1 MAKKELICGN
11 YIMKKRILSLA
22 LAFSALFQLRADEG
36 MWPLTLL
43 QKIQDPMQAR
53 GLKLSAEDIYSINQ
67 ASVKDAIVR
76 LMSKQGRMFCT
87 GEVIS
92 KQGLFLT
99 NHHCGYGAIQELST
113 NQDNILK
120 NGFWAANQQAER
132 PANFNIGLLRKIEDV
147 TSQVLAGIAINQDEA
162 TRAKAV
168 AAQIAKTKEAVIAA
182 LGEERNNFVVEIS
195 SFYNGNQYL
204 AMYYEVYRDIRLVG
218 TPPESVGKFGGETDN
233 WRWPRH
239 TCDFSMF
246 RIYANGNNKPADFNA
261 ANKPFAPAHHL
272 PINIGGMKD
281 GDYAMIMG
289 YPGRTTRYTYS
300 EGIKYLASKERP
312 MRVQL
317 RRDIMDVY
325 ETYMKQDESVRLMYS
340 DRLAS
345 IGNYWNKFN
354 GEANDLAKPNGLYD
368 TRKNAELAFER
379 WVRENKKTDVYGDVT
394 SLYDEAYRELYTYG
408 LYPVYFQDGISNS
421 QAMSFALSF
430 KGLADALKANA
441 KDTSSRAILRGLDE
455 MYKEFYPTIEKEVLA
470 VVLKHLYEDLDP
482 AQLPADFTALV
493 VKNKRNY
500 AAIAELLFAKS
511 IFTSKERLAKF
522 LAKPSASKL
531 EADLLYKI
539 TNGYV
544 NKLRVDMKPVFDG
557 INSKLDRANRLF
569 LSAQLEMSEGSITSK
584 DLGNNLV
591 EYNVVGKK
599 ILAPDANGTM
609 RLTYGTVKAYD
620 ARDAVSYA
628 YFTTAKG
635 ILEKYKAGDFEFDA
649 PQPLLALIRARDFG
663 QYADKD
669 GELHTCFLTDNDIT
683 GGNSGSP
690 VMNAKGE
697 LIGTAFDGNW
707 EAISSDFAFLPR
719 VQRTISLDV
728 RYTLFIVEKLGGA
741 KHLIDEMT
749 IVK

>member
-1 MAKKELICGN
+1 
-11 YIMKKRILSLA
+11 MKKRILSLA

-120 NGFWAANQQAER
+120 NGFWAANQQSER

-168 AAQIAKTKEAVIAA
+168 AAQIAKTKEAVVAA
-182 LGEERNNFVVEIS
+182 LGEERNNYVVEIS
-195 SFYNGNQYL
+195 SFYNGNQFL

-246 RIYANGNNKPADFNA
+246 RIYANGSNKPADFNP
-261 ANKPFAPAHHL
+261 ANKPFSPAHHL
-272 PINIGGMKD
+272 PINISGMKE

-325 ETYMKQDESVRLMYS
+325 ENYMKQDESVRLMYS
-340 DRLAS
+340 DRLAG

-354 GEANDLAKPNGLYD
+354 GEANDLSKPNGLYE

-408 LYPVYFQDGISNS
+408 LYPVYLQDGISNS
-421 QAMSFALSF
+421 QPMSFAMSF
-430 KGLADALKANA
+430 KGLADALKANP
-441 KDTSSRAILRGLDE
+441 KDTAMSRAMLRGIDE

-470 VVLKHLYEDLDP
+470 VVLKHIYEDLDP
-482 AQLPADFTALV
+482 SMLPADLNAMVLKYKKNYTAV
-493 VKNKRNY
+493 
-500 AAIAELLFAKS
+500 AEAIFAKS
-511 IFTSKERLAKF
+511 IFTNKERMAKF
-522 LAKPSASKL
+522 LGKPSASKL
-531 EADLLYKI
+531 EGDVLYKI
-539 TNGYV
+539 TQGYL
-544 NKLRVDMKPVFDG
+544 NKLRVDLKPVYDG
-557 INSKLDRANRLF
+557 ISSKLDRANRLF
-569 LSAQLEMSEGSITSK
+569 LSAQMEMLPSGQAM
-584 DLGNNLV
+584 
-591 EYNVVGKK
+591 
-599 ILAPDANGTM
+599 APDANGTM

-635 ILEKYKAGDFEFDA
+635 ILEKYKAADFEFDA
-649 PQPLLALIRARDFG
+649 PQPLLALIRAKDYG

-669 GELHTCFLTDNDIT
+669 GELHTCFLSDNDIT

-707 EAISSDFAFLPR
+707 EAISSDFAFLPK

>member
-1 MAKKELICGN
+1 
-11 YIMKKRILSLA
+11 
-22 LAFSALFQLRADEG
+22 
-36 MWPLTLL
+36 
-43 QKIQDPMQAR
+43 MQAR

-120 NGFWAANQQAER
+120 NGFWAANQQSER

-168 AAQIAKTKEAVIAA
+168 AAQIAKTKEAVVAA
-182 LGEERNNFVVEIS
+182 LGEERNNYVVEIS
-195 SFYNGNQYL
+195 SFYNGNQFL

-246 RIYANGNNKPADFNA
+246 RIYANGSNKPADFNP
-261 ANKPFAPAHHL
+261 ANKPFSPAHHL
-272 PINIGGMKD
+272 PINISGMKE

-325 ETYMKQDESVRLMYS
+325 ENYMKQDESVRLMYS
-340 DRLAS
+340 DRLAG

-354 GEANDLAKPNGLYD
+354 GEANDLSKPNGLYE

-408 LYPVYFQDGISNS
+408 LYPVYLQDGISNS
-421 QAMSFALSF
+421 QPMSFAMSF
-430 KGLADALKANA
+430 KGLADALKANP
-441 KDTSSRAILRGLDE
+441 KDTAMSRAMLRGIDE

-470 VVLKHLYEDLDP
+470 VVLKHIYEDLDP
-482 AQLPADFTALV
+482 SMLPADLNAMVLKYKKNYTAV
-493 VKNKRNY
+493 
-500 AAIAELLFAKS
+500 AEAIFAKS
-511 IFTSKERLAKF
+511 IFTNKERLAKF
-522 LAKPSASKL
+522 LGKPSASKL
-531 EADLLYKI
+531 EGDVLYKI
-539 TNGYV
+539 TQGYL
-544 NKLRVDMKPVFDG
+544 NKLRVDLKPVYDG

-569 LSAQLEMSEGSITSK
+569 LSAQLEMSEGSITSQ

-591 EYNVVGKK
+591 EYNVISKK
-599 ILAPDANGTM
+599 ILPPDANGTM

-635 ILEKYKAGDFEFDA
+635 ILEKYKAADFEFDA
-649 PQPLLALIRARDFG
+649 PQPLLALIRAKDYG

-669 GELHTCFLTDNDIT
+669 GELHTCFLSDNDIT

-697 LIGTAFDGNW
+697 
-707 EAISSDFAFLPR
+707 
-719 VQRTISLDV
+719 
-728 RYTLFIVEKLGGA
+728 
-741 KHLIDEMT
+741 
-749 IVK
+749 

>member
-1 MAKKELICGN
+1 MKE
-11 YIMKKRILSLA
+11 
-22 LAFSALFQLRADEG
+22 
-36 MWPLTLL
+36 
-43 QKIQDPMQAR
+43 
-53 GLKLSAEDIYSINQ
+53 
-67 ASVKDAIVR
+67 
-76 LMSKQGRMFCT
+76 
-87 GEVIS
+87 
-92 KQGLFLT
+92 
-99 NHHCGYGAIQELST
+99 
-113 NQDNILK
+113 
-120 NGFWAANQQAER
+120 
-132 PANFNIGLLRKIEDV
+132 
-147 TSQVLAGIAINQDEA
+147 
-162 TRAKAV
+162 
-168 AAQIAKTKEAVIAA
+168 
-182 LGEERNNFVVEIS
+182 
-195 SFYNGNQYL
+195 
-204 AMYYEVYRDIRLVG
+204 
-218 TPPESVGKFGGETDN
+218 
-233 WRWPRH
+233 
-239 TCDFSMF
+239 
-246 RIYANGNNKPADFNA
+246 
-261 ANKPFAPAHHL
+261 
-272 PINIGGMKD
+272 

-325 ETYMKQDESVRLMYS
+325 ENYMKQDESVRLMYA

-354 GEANDLAKPNGLYD
+354 GEAHDLAKPDGLYE

-408 LYPVYFQDGISNS
+408 LYPVYLQDGISNS
-421 QAMSFALSF
+421 QPMSFAMSF
-430 KGLADALKANA
+430 KGLADALKANP
-441 KDTSSRAILRGLDE
+441 KDTTRSRAMLRGIDE
-455 MYKEFYPTIEKEVLA
+455 MYKEFYPSIEKQVLA

-482 AQLPADFTALV
+482 AMLPADLTALV
-493 VKNKRNY
+493 TKYKRNY
-500 AAIAELLFAKS
+500 TALAEAIFAKS
-511 IFTSKERLAKF
+511 LFTDKARMAKF

-539 TNGYV
+539 TQGYIS
-544 NKLRVDMKPVFDG
+544 KLRVDLKPVYDG

-584 DLGNNLV
+584 DLGINIV
-591 EYNVVGKK
+591 EYNVISKK
-599 ILAPDANGTM
+599 VIAPDANGTM

-628 YFTTAKG
+628 YYTTAKG
-635 ILEKYKAGDFEFDA
+635 ILEKYKAADFEFDA
-649 PQPLLALIRARDFG
+649 PQPLLALIRAKDYG

-669 GELHTCFLTDNDIT
+669 GELHTCFLSDNDIT

-707 EAISSDFAFLPR
+707 EAISSDFAFLPK

>member
-1 MAKKELICGN
+1 
-11 YIMKKRILSLA
+11 MKQRILSLA
-22 LAFSALFQLRADEG
+22 LAFTAIFQLRADEG

-53 GLKLSAEDIYSINQ
+53 GLKLSADDIYAVNH

-92 KQGLFLT
+92 SQGLFLT

-113 NQDNILK
+113 NEDNILK

-132 PANFNIGLLRKIEDV
+132 KANFNIGLLRKIEDV
-147 TSQVLAGIAINQDEA
+147 TAIVLKDIAINQDEA

-168 AAQIAKTKEAVIAA
+168 MAQIAKAKEAAIAG
-182 LGEERNNFVVEIS
+182 LGEERNNYVVEIS

-246 RIYANGNNKPADFNA
+246 RIYANENNKPADFTP
-261 ANKPFAPAHHL
+261 ANRPFNPQYHL
-272 PINIGGMKD
+272 AINIGGMKT

-289 YPGRTTRYTYS
+289 YPGRTARYTYS
-300 EGIKYLASKERP
+300 EGIKYLGSKERP
-312 MRVQL
+312 MRVAL

-325 ETYMKQDESVRLMYS
+325 EKYMKQDESVRLMYS
-340 DRLAS
+340 DRLAG

-354 GEANDLAKPNGLYD
+354 GEAHDLSKPGGLYD
-368 TRKNAELAFER
+368 TRKAAELSFER
-379 WVRENKKTDVYGDVT
+379 WMRENKKTDVYGDVT

-421 QAMSFALSF
+421 QPMSFAMSI
-430 KGLADALKANA
+430 KAIADALSNGKP
-441 KDTSSRAILRGLDE
+441 DTAMSNGMLRNLDE

-470 VVLKHLYEDLDP
+470 AVLDHLYKDLDP
-482 AQLPADFTALV
+482 TLLPADLV
-493 VKNKRNY
+493 SLMKKYKDNASAV
-500 AAIAELLFAKS
+500 AEVLFAKS
-511 IFTSKERLAKF
+511 ILSDKGRMAKF
-522 LAKPSASKL
+522 LAKPSAKKL
-531 EADLLYKI
+531 ESDQLYKI
-539 TNGYV
+539 SIAYI
-544 NKLRVDMKPVFDG
+544 NKLRVDLKPVYDG

-569 LSAQLEMSEGSITSK
+569 LSAQLEMSSANQGATIT
-584 DLGNNLV
+584 DLVNSTTEFQPPLPM
-591 EYNVVGKK
+591 
-599 ILAPDANGTM
+599 APDANGTM
-609 RLTYGTVKAYD
+609 RLTYGTIMPYD
-620 ARDAVSYA
+620 ARDAVSYSH
-628 YFTTAKG
+628 FTTSKG
-635 ILEKYKAGDFEFDA
+635 ILEKYKLADFEFDA
-649 PQPLLALIRARDFG
+649 PQKLLALIRAKDFG

-669 GELHTCFLTDNDIT
+669 GELHTCFLSNNDIT

-690 VMNAKGE
+690 VMNAKGQ

-707 EAISSDFAFLPR
+707 EAISSDFAFLPN

-749 IVK
+749 IVRD

>member
-1 MAKKELICGN
+1 
-11 YIMKKRILSLA
+11 MKKRILSLA

-92 KQGLFLT
+92 TQGLFLT

-120 NGFWAANQQAER
+120 NGFWAANQQSER

-168 AAQIAKTKEAVIAA
+168 AAQIAKTKEAVVAA
-182 LGEERNNFVVEIS
+182 LGEERNNYVVEIS
-195 SFYNGNQYL
+195 SFYNGNQFL

-246 RIYANGNNKPADFNA
+246 RIYANGSNKPADFNP
-261 ANKPFAPAHHL
+261 ANKPFSPAHHL
-272 PINIGGMKD
+272 PINIGGMQE

-325 ETYMKQDESVRLMYS
+325 ENYMKQDESVRLMYS
-340 DRLAS
+340 DRLAG

-354 GEANDLAKPNGLYD
+354 GEANDLSKPNGLYE

-408 LYPVYFQDGISNS
+408 LYPVYLQDGISNS
-421 QAMSFALSF
+421 QPMSFAMSF
-430 KGLADALKANA
+430 KGLADALKANP
-441 KDTSSRAILRGLDE
+441 KDTAMSRAMLRGIDE

-470 VVLKHLYEDLDP
+470 VVLKHIYEDLDP
-482 AQLPADFTALV
+482 SMLPADLNAMVLKYKKNYTAV
-493 VKNKRNY
+493 
-500 AAIAELLFAKS
+500 AEAIFAKS
-511 IFTSKERLAKF
+511 IFTNKERMAKF
-522 LAKPSASKL
+522 LGKPSASKL
-531 EADLLYKI
+531 EGDVLYKI
-539 TNGYV
+539 TQGYL
-544 NKLRVDMKPVFDG
+544 NKLRVDLKPVYDG

-569 LSAQLEMSEGSITSK
+569 LSAQMEMLPSGQTM
-584 DLGNNLV
+584 
-591 EYNVVGKK
+591 
-599 ILAPDANGTM
+599 APDANGTM

-635 ILEKYKAGDFEFDA
+635 ILEKYKAADFEFDA
-649 PQPLLALIRARDFG
+649 PQPLLALIRAKDYG

-669 GELHTCFLTDNDIT
+669 GELHTCFLSDNDIT

-707 EAISSDFAFLPR
+707 EAISSDFAFLPK

-741 KHLIDEMT
+741 KHLINEMT

>member
-1 MAKKELICGN
+1 M
-11 YIMKKRILSLA
+11 
-22 LAFSALFQLRADEG
+22 
-36 MWPLTLL
+36 T
-43 QKIQDPMQAR
+43 
-53 GLKLSAEDIYSINQ
+53 
-67 ASVKDAIVR
+67 
-76 LMSKQGRMFCT
+76 KQGRMFCT

-162 TRAKAV
+162 ARAKAV
-168 AAQIAKTKEAVIAA
+168 AAQIAKTKEAVVAD
-182 LGEERNNFVVEIS
+182 LGEERNNYVVEIS
-195 SFYNGNQYL
+195 SFYNGNQFL
-204 AMYYEVYRDIRLVG
+204 AMFYEVYRDIRLVG

-246 RIYANGNNKPADFNA
+246 RIYANANNKPADFTP
-261 ANKPFAPAHHL
+261 ANKPFSPQHHL
-272 PINIGGMKD
+272 AINIGGMKT

-300 EGIKYLASKERP
+300 EGIKYLGSKERP
-312 MRVQL
+312 MRVAL

-325 ETYMKQDESVRLMYS
+325 EKYMKQDESVRLMYS
-340 DRLAS
+340 DRLAG

-354 GEANDLAKPNGLYD
+354 GEANDLSKPGGLYD
-368 TRKNAELAFER
+368 TRKAAELSFER
-379 WVRENKKTDVYGDVT
+379 WMRENKKTDVYGDVT

-421 QAMSFALSF
+421 QPMSFAMSI
-430 KGLADALKANA
+430 KAIADAVASGKP
-441 KDTSSRAILRGLDE
+441 DTAMSNGMLRNLDE
-455 MYKEFYPTIEKEVLA
+455 IYKEFYPAIEKEVLA
-470 VVLKHLYEDLDP
+470 AVLDHLYKDLDP
-482 AQLPADFTALV
+482 TLLPADLVALMKKYKDNASAV
-493 VKNKRNY
+493 
-500 AAIAELLFAKS
+500 AEVLFAKS
-511 IFTSKERLAKF
+511 ILSDKGRMAKF
-522 LAKPSASKL
+522 LAKPSAKKL
-531 EADLLYKI
+531 ESDLLYKI
-539 TNGYV
+539 TIAYI
-544 NKLRVDMKPVFDG
+544 NKLRVDLKPVYDG
-557 INSKLDRANRLF
+557 INSKMDRANRLF
-569 LSAQLEMSEGSITSK
+569 LSAQLEMLPSGQAM
-584 DLGNNLV
+584 
-591 EYNVVGKK
+591 
-599 ILAPDANGTM
+599 APDANGSM
-609 RLTYGTVKAYD
+609 RLTYGTVQAYD
-620 ARDAVSYA
+620 ARDAVSYSH
-628 YFTTAKG
+628 FTTSKG
-635 ILEKYKAGDFEFDA
+635 ILEKYKLADFEFDA
-649 PQPLLALIRARDFG
+649 PQKLLALIRAKDFG

-669 GELHTCFLTDNDIT
+669 GELHTCFLSDNDIT

-690 VMNAKGE
+690 VMNAKGQ

-707 EAISSDFAFLPR
+707 EAISSDFAFLPT

-749 IVK
+749 IVRD

>member
-1 MAKKELICGN
+1 MAKKELICDN
-11 YIMKKRILSLA
+11 NLMKKRILSLA

-76 LMSKQGRMFCT
+76 LMTKEGRMFCT

-120 NGFWAANQQAER
+120 NGFWAANQAAER
-132 PANFNIGLLRKIEDV
+132 PASFNIGLLRKIEDV

-182 LGEERNNFVVEIS
+182 LGEERNNYVVEIS
-195 SFYNGNQYL
+195 SFYNGNQFL
-204 AMYYEVYRDIRLVG
+204 AMFYEVYRDIRLVG

-246 RIYANGNNKPADFNA
+246 RIYANGSNKPADFNP
-261 ANKPFAPAHHL
+261 ANKPFNPAHHL
-272 PINIGGMKD
+272 PINIGGMKE

-325 ETYMKQDESVRLMYS
+325 ENYMKQDESVRLMYA

-354 GEANDLAKPNGLYD
+354 GEAHDLAKPDGLYE

-408 LYPVYFQDGISNS
+408 LYPVYLQDGISNS
-421 QAMSFALSF
+421 QPMSFAMSF
-430 KGLADALKANA
+430 KGLADALKANP
-441 KDTSSRAILRGLDE
+441 KDTTRSRAMLRGIDE
-455 MYKEFYPTIEKEVLA
+455 MYKEFYPSIEKQVLA

-482 AQLPADFTALV
+482 AMLPADLTALV
-493 VKNKRNY
+493 TKYKRNY
-500 AAIAELLFAKS
+500 TALAEAIFAKS
-511 IFTSKERLAKF
+511 LFTDKVS
-522 LAKPSASKL
+522 
-531 EADLLYKI
+531 
-539 TNGYV
+539 
-544 NKLRVDMKPVFDG
+544 KLRVDLKPVYDG

-569 LSAQLEMSEGSITSK
+569 LSAQLEMLPSGQAM
-584 DLGNNLV
+584 
-591 EYNVVGKK
+591 
-599 ILAPDANGTM
+599 APDANGTM

-628 YFTTAKG
+628 YYTTAKG
-635 ILEKYKAGDFEFDA
+635 ILEKYKAADFEFDA
-649 PQPLLALIRARDFG
+649 PQPLLALIRAKDYG

-669 GELHTCFLTDNDIT
+669 GELHTCFLSDNDIT

-697 LIGTAFDGNW
+697 LIGTAF
-707 EAISSDFAFLPR
+707 
-719 VQRTISLDV
+719 
-728 RYTLFIVEKLGGA
+728 
-741 KHLIDEMT
+741 
-749 IVK
+749 

>member
-1 MAKKELICGN
+1 
-11 YIMKKRILSLA
+11 MKQRILSLA
-22 LAFSALFQLRADEG
+22 LAFTAIFQLRADEG

-53 GLKLSAEDIYSINQ
+53 GLKLSADDIYAVNH

-92 KQGLFLT
+92 SQGLFLT

-113 NQDNILK
+113 NEDNILK

-132 PANFNIGLLRKIEDV
+132 KANFNIGLLRKIEDV
-147 TSQVLAGIAINQDEA
+147 TAFVLKDIAINQDEA

-168 AAQIAKTKEAVIAA
+168 MAQIAKAKEAAIAG
-182 LGEERNNFVVEIS
+182 LGEERNNYVVEIS

-246 RIYANGNNKPADFNA
+246 RIYANENNKPADFTP
-261 ANKPFAPAHHL
+261 ANRPFNPQHHL
-272 PINIGGMKD
+272 AINIGGMKT

-289 YPGRTTRYTYS
+289 YPGRTARYTYS
-300 EGIKYLASKERP
+300 EGIKYLGSKERP
-312 MRVQL
+312 MRVAL

-325 ETYMKQDESVRLMYS
+325 EKYMKQDESVRLMYS
-340 DRLAS
+340 DRLAG

-354 GEANDLAKPNGLYD
+354 GEAHDLSKPGGLYD
-368 TRKNAELAFER
+368 TRKAAELSFER
-379 WVRENKKTDVYGDVT
+379 WMRENKKTDVYGDVT

-421 QAMSFALSF
+421 QPMSFAMSI
-430 KGLADALKANA
+430 KAIADALSNGKP
-441 KDTSSRAILRGLDE
+441 DTATSNGMLRNLDE
-455 MYKEFYPTIEKEVLA
+455 MYKEFYPAIEKEVLA
-470 VVLKHLYEDLDP
+470 AVLDHLDKDLDP
-482 AQLPADFTALV
+482 TLLPADLV
-493 VKNKRNY
+493 SLMKKYKDNASAV
-500 AAIAELLFAKS
+500 AEVLFAKS
-511 IFTSKERLAKF
+511 ILSDKGRMAKF
-522 LAKPSASKL
+522 LAKPSAKKL
-531 EADLLYKI
+531 ESDLLYKI
-539 TNGYV
+539 TIAYI
-544 NKLRVDMKPVFDG
+544 NKLRVDLKPTYDG

-569 LSAQLEMSEGSITSK
+569 LSAQLEMSSANQGATIT
-584 DLGNNLV
+584 DLGNSTTEFQPPLPM
-591 EYNVVGKK
+591 
-599 ILAPDANGTM
+599 APDANGTM
-609 RLTYGTVKAYD
+609 RLTYGTIMPYD
-620 ARDAVSYA
+620 ARDAVSYSF
-628 YFTTAKG
+628 FTTSKG
-635 ILEKYKAGDFEFDA
+635 ILEKYKAADFEFDA
-649 PQPLLALIRARDFG
+649 PQRLLALIRAKDFG

-669 GELHTCFLTDNDIT
+669 GELHTCFLSDNDIT

-690 VMNAKGE
+690 VMNAKGQ
-697 LIGTAFDGNW
+697 LMGTAFDGNW
-707 EAISSDFAFLPR
+707 EAISSDFAFLPK

-749 IVK
+749 IVKD

>member
-1 MAKKELICGN
+1 
-11 YIMKKRILSLA
+11 MKKRILSLA

-92 KQGLFLT
+92 TQGLFLT

-120 NGFWAANQQAER
+120 NGFWAANQQSER

-182 LGEERNNFVVEIS
+182 LGEERNNYVVEIS
-195 SFYNGNQYL
+195 SFYNGNQFL
-204 AMYYEVYRDIRLVG
+204 AMFYEVYRDIRLVG

-246 RIYANGNNKPADFNA
+246 RIYANGSNKPADFNP
-261 ANKPFAPAHHL
+261 ANKPFSPAHHL
-272 PINIGGMKD
+272 PINISGMKE

-325 ETYMKQDESVRLMYS
+325 ENYMKQDESVRLMYS
-340 DRLAS
+340 DRLAG

-354 GEANDLAKPNGLYD
+354 GEANDLSKPNGLYE

-408 LYPVYFQDGISNS
+408 LYPVYLQDGISNS
-421 QAMSFALSF
+421 QPMSFAMSF
-430 KGLADALKANA
+430 KGLADALKANP
-441 KDTSSRAILRGLDE
+441 KDTAMSRAMLRGIDE

-470 VVLKHLYEDLDP
+470 VVLKHIYEDLDP
-482 AQLPADFTALV
+482 SMLPADLNAMVLKYKKNYTAV
-493 VKNKRNY
+493 
-500 AAIAELLFAKS
+500 AEAIFAKS
-511 IFTSKERLAKF
+511 IFTNKERMAKF
-522 LAKPSASKL
+522 LGKPSASKL
-531 EADLLYKI
+531 EGDVLYKI
-539 TNGYV
+539 TQGYL
-544 NKLRVDMKPVFDG
+544 NKLRVDLKPVYDG

-569 LSAQLEMSEGSITSK
+569 LSAQMEMLPSGQAM
-584 DLGNNLV
+584 
-591 EYNVVGKK
+591 
-599 ILAPDANGTM
+599 APDANGTM

-635 ILEKYKAGDFEFDA
+635 ILEKYKAADFEFDA
-649 PQPLLALIRARDFG
+649 PQPLLALIRAKDYG

-669 GELHTCFLTDNDIT
+669 GELHTCFLSDNDIT

-707 EAISSDFAFLPR
+707 EAISSDFAFLPK

>member
-1 MAKKELICGN
+1 
-11 YIMKKRILSLA
+11 
-22 LAFSALFQLRADEG
+22 
-36 MWPLTLL
+36 
-43 QKIQDPMQAR
+43 MQAR
-53 GLKLSAEDIYSINQ
+53 GLKLSADDIYAVNH

-92 KQGLFLT
+92 SQGLFLT

-113 NQDNILK
+113 NEDNILK
-120 NGFWAANQQAER
+120 NGFWAANQKAER
-132 PANFNIGLLRKIEDV
+132 KANFNIGLLRKIEDV
-147 TSQVLAGIAINQDEA
+147 TAFVLKDIAINQDEA

-168 AAQIAKTKEAVIAA
+168 MAQIAKAKEAAIAG
-182 LGEERNNFVVEIS
+182 LGEERNNYVVEIS

-246 RIYANGNNKPADFNA
+246 RIYANENNKPADFTP
-261 ANKPFAPAHHL
+261 ANRPFNPQYHL
-272 PINIGGMKD
+272 AINIGGMKT

-289 YPGRTTRYTYS
+289 YPGRTARYTYS
-300 EGIKYLASKERP
+300 EGIKYLGSKERP
-312 MRVQL
+312 MRVAL

-325 ETYMKQDESVRLMYS
+325 EKYMKQDESVRLMYS
-340 DRLAS
+340 DRLAG

-354 GEANDLAKPNGLYD
+354 GEAHDLSKPGGLYD
-368 TRKNAELAFER
+368 TRKAAELSFER
-379 WVRENKKTDVYGDVT
+379 WMRENKKTDVYGDVT

-421 QAMSFALSF
+421 QPMSFAMSI
-430 KGLADALKANA
+430 KAIADALSNGKP
-441 KDTSSRAILRGLDE
+441 DTAMSNGMLRNLDE

-470 VVLKHLYEDLDP
+470 AVLDHLYKDLDP
-482 AQLPADFTALV
+482 TLLPADLV
-493 VKNKRNY
+493 SLMKKYKDNASAV
-500 AAIAELLFAKS
+500 AEVLFAKS
-511 IFTSKERLAKF
+511 ILSDKGRMAKF
-522 LAKPSASKL
+522 LAKPSAKKL
-531 EADLLYKI
+531 ESDQLYKI
-539 TNGYV
+539 SIAYI
-544 NKLRVDMKPVFDG
+544 NKLRVDLKPVYDG

-569 LSAQLEMSEGSITSK
+569 LSAQLEMSSANQGATIT
-584 DLGNNLV
+584 DLGNSTTEFQPPLPM
-591 EYNVVGKK
+591 
-599 ILAPDANGTM
+599 APDANGTM
-609 RLTYGTVKAYD
+609 RLTYGTIMPYD
-620 ARDAVSYA
+620 ARDAVSYSH
-628 YFTTAKG
+628 FTTSKG
-635 ILEKYKAGDFEFDA
+635 ILEKYKLADFEFDA
-649 PQPLLALIRARDFG
+649 PQKLLALIRAKDFG

-669 GELHTCFLTDNDIT
+669 GELHTCFLSNNDIT

-690 VMNAKGE
+690 VMNAKGQ

-707 EAISSDFAFLPR
+707 EAISSDFAFLPN

-749 IVK
+749 IVRD

>member
-1 MAKKELICGN
+1 
-11 YIMKKRILSLA
+11 MKQRILSLA
-22 LAFSALFQLRADEG
+22 LAFTAIFQLRADEG

-53 GLKLSAEDIYSINQ
+53 GLKLSADDIYAVNH

-92 KQGLFLT
+92 SQGLFLT

-113 NQDNILK
+113 NEDNILK

-132 PANFNIGLLRKIEDV
+132 KANFNIGLLRKIEDV
-147 TSQVLAGIAINQDEA
+147 TAIVLKDIAINQDEA

-168 AAQIAKTKEAVIAA
+168 MAQIAKAKEAAIAG
-182 LGEERNNFVVEIS
+182 LGEERNNYVVEIS

-246 RIYANGNNKPADFNA
+246 RIYANENNKPADFTP
-261 ANKPFAPAHHL
+261 ANRPFNPQYHL
-272 PINIGGMKD
+272 AINIGGMKT

-289 YPGRTTRYTYS
+289 YPGRTARYTYS
-300 EGIKYLASKERP
+300 EGIKYLGSKERP
-312 MRVQL
+312 MRVAL

-325 ETYMKQDESVRLMYS
+325 EKYMKQDESVRLMYS
-340 DRLAS
+340 DRLAG

-354 GEANDLAKPNGLYD
+354 GEAHDLSKPGGLYD
-368 TRKNAELAFER
+368 TRKAAELSFER
-379 WVRENKKTDVYGDVT
+379 WMRENKKTDVYGDVT

-421 QAMSFALSF
+421 QPMSFAMSI
-430 KGLADALKANA
+430 KAIADALSNGKP
-441 KDTSSRAILRGLDE
+441 DTAMSNGMLRNLDE

-470 VVLKHLYEDLDP
+470 AVLDHLYKDLDP
-482 AQLPADFTALV
+482 TLLPADLV
-493 VKNKRNY
+493 SLMKKYKDNASAV
-500 AAIAELLFAKS
+500 AEVLFAKS
-511 IFTSKERLAKF
+511 ILSDKGRMAKF
-522 LAKPSASKL
+522 LAKPSAKKL
-531 EADLLYKI
+531 ESDQLYKI
-539 TNGYV
+539 SIAYI
-544 NKLRVDMKPVFDG
+544 NKLRVDLKPVYDG

-569 LSAQLEMSEGSITSK
+569 LSAQLEMSSANQGATIT
-584 DLGNNLV
+584 DLGNSTTEFQPPLPM
-591 EYNVVGKK
+591 
-599 ILAPDANGTM
+599 APDANGTM
-609 RLTYGTVKAYD
+609 RLTYGTIMPYD
-620 ARDAVSYA
+620 ARDAVSYSH
-628 YFTTAKG
+628 FTTSKG
-635 ILEKYKAGDFEFDA
+635 ILEKYKLADFEFDA
-649 PQPLLALIRARDFG
+649 PQKLLALIRAKDFG

-669 GELHTCFLTDNDIT
+669 GELHTCFLSNNDIT

-690 VMNAKGE
+690 VMNAKGQ

-707 EAISSDFAFLPR
+707 EAISSDFAFLPN

-749 IVK
+749 IVRD

>member
-1 MAKKELICGN
+1 
-11 YIMKKRILSLA
+11 MKQRILSLA
-22 LAFSALFQLRADEG
+22 LAFTAIFQLRADEG

-53 GLKLSAEDIYSINQ
+53 GLKLSADDIYAVNH

-92 KQGLFLT
+92 SQGLFLT

-113 NQDNILK
+113 NEDNILK

-132 PANFNIGLLRKIEDV
+132 KANFNIGLLRKIEDV
-147 TSQVLAGIAINQDEA
+147 TAFVLKDIAINQDEA

-168 AAQIAKTKEAVIAA
+168 IAQIAKAKEAAIAG
-182 LGEERNNFVVEIS
+182 LGEERNNYVVEIS

-246 RIYANGNNKPADFNA
+246 RIYANENNKPADFTP
-261 ANKPFAPAHHL
+261 ANKPFNPQHHL
-272 PINIGGMKD
+272 AINIGGMKT

-289 YPGRTTRYTYS
+289 YPGRTARYTYS
-300 EGIKYLASKERP
+300 EGIKYLGSKERP
-312 MRVQL
+312 MRVAL

-325 ETYMKQDESVRLMYS
+325 EKYMKQDESVRLMYS
-340 DRLAS
+340 DRLAG

-354 GEANDLAKPNGLYD
+354 GEAHDLSKPGGLYD
-368 TRKNAELAFER
+368 TRKAAELSFER
-379 WVRENKKTDVYGDVT
+379 WMRENKKTDVYGDVT

-421 QAMSFALSF
+421 QPMSFAMSI
-430 KGLADALKANA
+430 KAIADALSNGKP
-441 KDTSSRAILRGLDE
+441 DTAMSNGMLRNLDE
-455 MYKEFYPTIEKEVLA
+455 MYKEFYPAIEKEVLA
-470 VVLKHLYEDLDP
+470 AVLDHLYKDLDP
-482 AQLPADFTALV
+482 TLLPTDLV
-493 VKNKRNY
+493 SLMKKYKDNASAV
-500 AAIAELLFAKS
+500 AEVLFAKS
-511 IFTSKERLAKF
+511 ILSDKGRMAKF
-522 LAKPSASKL
+522 LAKPTAKKL
-531 EADLLYKI
+531 ESDLLYKI
-539 TNGYV
+539 TIAYI
-544 NKLRVDMKPVFDG
+544 NKLRVDLKPIYDG

-569 LSAQLEMSEGSITSK
+569 LSAQLEMSSANQGATIT
-584 DLGNNLV
+584 DLGNSTTEFQPPLPM
-591 EYNVVGKK
+591 
-599 ILAPDANGTM
+599 APDANGTM
-609 RLTYGTVKAYD
+609 RLTYGTIMPYD
-620 ARDAVSYA
+620 ARDAVSYSF
-628 YFTTAKG
+628 FTTSKG
-635 ILEKYKAGDFEFDA
+635 ILEKYKAADFEFDA
-649 PQPLLALIRARDFG
+649 PQRLLALIRAKDFG

-669 GELHTCFLTDNDIT
+669 GELHTCFLSDNDIT

-690 VMNAKGE
+690 VMNAKGQ

-707 EAISSDFAFLPR
+707 EAISSDFAFLPK

-749 IVK
+749 IVKD

>member
-1 MAKKELICGN
+1 
-11 YIMKKRILSLA
+11 MKQRILSLA
-22 LAFSALFQLRADEG
+22 LAFTAIFQLRADEG

-53 GLKLSAEDIYSINQ
+53 GLKLSADDIYAVNH

-92 KQGLFLT
+92 SQGLFLT
-99 NHHCGYGAIQELST
+99 NHHCGYSAIQELST
-113 NQDNILK
+113 NEDNILK

-132 PANFNIGLLRKIEDV
+132 KANFNIGLLKKIEDV
-147 TSQVLAGIAINQDEA
+147 TAIVLNNIAINQDEA
-162 TRAKAV
+162 SRAKAV
-168 AAQIAKTKEAVIAA
+168 MAQIAKAKEAAIAG
-182 LGEERNNFVVEIS
+182 LGEERNNYVVEIS

-246 RIYANGNNKPADFNA
+246 RIYANENNKPADFTP
-261 ANKPFAPAHHL
+261 ANKPFSPQHHL
-272 PINIGGMKD
+272 AINIGGMKT

-289 YPGRTTRYTYS
+289 YPGRTARYTYS
-300 EGIKYLASKERP
+300 EGIKYLGSKERP
-312 MRVQL
+312 MRVAL

-325 ETYMKQDESVRLMYS
+325 EKYMKQDESVRLMYS
-340 DRLAS
+340 DRLAG

-354 GEANDLAKPNGLYD
+354 GEAHDLSKPGGLYD
-368 TRKNAELAFER
+368 TRKAAELSFER
-379 WVRENKKTDVYGDVT
+379 WMRENKKTDVYGDVT

-421 QAMSFALSF
+421 QPMSFAMSI
-430 KGLADALKANA
+430 KAIADALSNGKP
-441 KDTSSRAILRGLDE
+441 DTAMSNGMLRNLDE
-455 MYKEFYPTIEKEVLA
+455 MYKEFYPAIEKEVLA
-470 VVLKHLYEDLDP
+470 AVLDHLYKDLDP
-482 AQLPADFTALV
+482 TLLPADLV
-493 VKNKRNY
+493 SLMKKYKDNASAV
-500 AAIAELLFAKS
+500 AEVLFAKS
-511 IFTSKERLAKF
+511 ILSDKGRMAKF
-522 LAKPSASKL
+522 LAKPSTKKL
-531 EADLLYKI
+531 ESDLLYKI
-539 TNGYV
+539 AIAYI
-544 NKLRVDMKPVFDG
+544 NKLRVDLKPVYDG

-569 LSAQLEMSEGSITSK
+569 LSAQLEMSSTNQGIPA
-584 DLGNNLV
+584 DDIQAPLPM
-591 EYNVVGKK
+591 
-599 ILAPDANGTM
+599 APDANGTM
-609 RLTYGTVKAYD
+609 RLTYGTVQAYD
-620 ARDAVSYA
+620 ARDAVSYSF
-628 YFTTAKG
+628 FTTSKG
-635 ILEKYKAGDFEFDA
+635 ILEKYKAADFEFDA
-649 PQPLLALIRARDFG
+649 PQKLLALIRAKDFG

-669 GELHTCFLTDNDIT
+669 GELHTCFLSDNDIT

-690 VMNAKGE
+690 VMNAKGQ

-707 EAISSDFAFLPR
+707 EAISSDFAFLPT

-749 IVK
+749 IVKD

>member
-1 MAKKELICGN
+1 
-11 YIMKKRILSLA
+11 MKKRILSLA

-92 KQGLFLT
+92 TQGLFLT

-120 NGFWAANQQAER
+120 NGFWAANQQSER

-168 AAQIAKTKEAVIAA
+168 AAQIAKTKEAVVAA
-182 LGEERNNFVVEIS
+182 LGEERNNYVVEIS
-195 SFYNGNQYL
+195 SFYNGNQFL

-246 RIYANGNNKPADFNA
+246 RIYANGSNKPADFNP
-261 ANKPFAPAHHL
+261 ANKPFSPAHHL
-272 PINIGGMKD
+272 PINISGMKE

-325 ETYMKQDESVRLMYS
+325 ENYMKQDESVRLMYS
-340 DRLAS
+340 DRLAG

-354 GEANDLAKPNGLYD
+354 GEANDLSKPNGLYE

-379 WVRENKKTDVYGDVT
+379 WVRENKKTDVYGYVT

-408 LYPVYFQDGISNS
+408 LYPVYLQDGISNS
-421 QAMSFALSF
+421 QPMSFAMSF
-430 KGLADALKANA
+430 KGLADALKANP
-441 KDTSSRAILRGLDE
+441 KDTAMSRAMLRGIDE

-470 VVLKHLYEDLDP
+470 VVLKHIYEDLDP
-482 AQLPADFTALV
+482 SMLPADLNAMVLKYKKNYTAV
-493 VKNKRNY
+493 
-500 AAIAELLFAKS
+500 AEAIFAKS
-511 IFTSKERLAKF
+511 IFTNKERMAKF
-522 LAKPSASKL
+522 LGKPSASKL
-531 EADLLYKI
+531 EGDVLYKI
-539 TNGYV
+539 TQGYL
-544 NKLRVDMKPVFDG
+544 NKLRVDLKPVYDG

-569 LSAQLEMSEGSITSK
+569 LSAQMEMLPSGQAM
-584 DLGNNLV
+584 
-591 EYNVVGKK
+591 
-599 ILAPDANGTM
+599 APDANGTM

-635 ILEKYKAGDFEFDA
+635 ILEKYKAADFEFDA
-649 PQPLLALIRARDFG
+649 PQPLLALIRAKDYG

-669 GELHTCFLTDNDIT
+669 GELHTCFLSDNDIT

-707 EAISSDFAFLPR
+707 EAISSDFAFLPK

>member
-1 MAKKELICGN
+1 
-11 YIMKKRILSLA
+11 MKQRILSLA
-22 LAFSALFQLRADEG
+22 LAFTAIFQLRADEG

-53 GLKLSAEDIYSINQ
+53 GLKLSADDIYAVNH

-92 KQGLFLT
+92 SQGLFLT

-113 NQDNILK
+113 NEDNILK

-132 PANFNIGLLRKIEDV
+132 KANFNIGLLKKIEDV
-147 TSQVLAGIAINQDEA
+147 TAIVLNNIAINQDEA
-162 TRAKAV
+162 TRANAV
-168 AAQIAKTKEAVIAA
+168 AAQIAKAKEAAIAG
-182 LGEERNNFVVEIS
+182 LGEERNNYVVEIS

-246 RIYANGNNKPADFNA
+246 RIYANANNKPADFTP
-261 ANKPFAPAHHL
+261 ANKPFSPQHHL
-272 PINIGGMKD
+272 AINIGGMKT

-300 EGIKYLASKERP
+300 EGIKYLGSKERP
-312 MRVQL
+312 MRVAL

-325 ETYMKQDESVRLMYS
+325 EKYMKQDESVRLMYS
-340 DRLAS
+340 DRLAG

-354 GEANDLAKPNGLYD
+354 GEANDLSKPGGLYD
-368 TRKNAELAFER
+368 TRKAAELSFER
-379 WVRENKKTDVYGDVT
+379 WMRENKKTDVYGDVT

-421 QAMSFALSF
+421 QPMSFAMSI
-430 KGLADALKANA
+430 KSIADAVASGKP
-441 KDTSSRAILRGLDE
+441 DTAMSNGMLRNLDE
-455 MYKEFYPTIEKEVLA
+455 MYKEFYPAIEKEVLA
-470 VVLKHLYEDLDP
+470 AVLDHLYKDLDP
-482 AQLPADFTALV
+482 TLLPADLVALMKKYKDNASAV
-493 VKNKRNY
+493 
-500 AAIAELLFAKS
+500 AEVLFAKS
-511 IFTSKERLAKF
+511 ILSDKGRMAKF
-522 LAKPSASKL
+522 LAKPSAKKL
-531 EADLLYKI
+531 ESDLLYKI
-539 TNGYV
+539 TIAYI
-544 NKLRVDMKPVFDG
+544 NKLRVDLKPTYDG

-569 LSAQLEMSEGSITSK
+569 LSAQLEMLPSGQAM
-584 DLGNNLV
+584 
-591 EYNVVGKK
+591 
-599 ILAPDANGTM
+599 APDANGTM
-609 RLTYGTVKAYD
+609 RLTYGTVQAYD
-620 ARDAVSYA
+620 ARDAVSYSH
-628 YFTTAKG
+628 FTTSKG
-635 ILEKYKAGDFEFDA
+635 ILEKYKLADFEFDA
-649 PQPLLALIRARDFG
+649 PQRLLALIRAKDFG

-669 GELHTCFLTDNDIT
+669 GELHTCFLSDNDIT

-690 VMNAKGE
+690 VMNAKGQ

-707 EAISSDFAFLPR
+707 EAISSDFAFLPT

-749 IVK
+749 IVRD

>member
-1 MAKKELICGN
+1 
-11 YIMKKRILSLA
+11 MKQRILSLA
-22 LAFSALFQLRADEG
+22 LAFTAIFQLRADEG

-53 GLKLSAEDIYSINQ
+53 GLKLSADDIYAVNH

-92 KQGLFLT
+92 SQGLFLT

-113 NQDNILK
+113 NEDNILK

-132 PANFNIGLLRKIEDV
+132 KANFNIGLLRKIEDV
-147 TSQVLAGIAINQDEA
+147 TAIVLKDIAINQDEA

-168 AAQIAKTKEAVIAA
+168 MAQIAKAKEAAIAG
-182 LGEERNNFVVEIS
+182 LGEERNNYVVEIS

-246 RIYANGNNKPADFNA
+246 RIYANENNKPADFTP
-261 ANKPFAPAHHL
+261 ANKPFSPQHHL
-272 PINIGGMKD
+272 AINIGGMKT

-289 YPGRTTRYTYS
+289 YPGRTARYTYS
-300 EGIKYLASKERP
+300 EGIKYLGSKERP
-312 MRVQL
+312 MRVAL

-325 ETYMKQDESVRLMYS
+325 EKYMKQDESVRLMYS
-340 DRLAS
+340 DRLAG

-354 GEANDLAKPNGLYD
+354 GEAHDLSKPGGLYD
-368 TRKNAELAFER
+368 TRKAAELSFER
-379 WVRENKKTDVYGDVT
+379 WMRENKKTDVYGDVT

-421 QAMSFALSF
+421 QPMSFAMSI
-430 KGLADALKANA
+430 KAIADALSNGKP
-441 KDTSSRAILRGLDE
+441 DTAMSNGMLRNLDE

-470 VVLKHLYEDLDP
+470 AVLDHLYKDLDP
-482 AQLPADFTALV
+482 NLLPADLV
-493 VKNKRNY
+493 SLMKKYKDNASAV
-500 AAIAELLFAKS
+500 AEVLFAKS
-511 IFTSKERLAKF
+511 ILSDKGRMAKF
-522 LAKPSASKL
+522 LAKPSAKKL
-531 EADLLYKI
+531 ESDQLYKI
-539 TNGYV
+539 SIAYI
-544 NKLRVDMKPVFDG
+544 NKLRVDLKPVYDG

-569 LSAQLEMSEGSITSK
+569 LSAQLEMSSANQGATIT
-584 DLGNNLV
+584 DLVNSTTEFQPPLPM
-591 EYNVVGKK
+591 
-599 ILAPDANGTM
+599 APDANGTM
-609 RLTYGTVKAYD
+609 RLTYGTIMPYD
-620 ARDAVSYA
+620 ARDAVSYSH
-628 YFTTAKG
+628 FTTSKG
-635 ILEKYKAGDFEFDA
+635 ILEKYKLADFEFDA
-649 PQPLLALIRARDFG
+649 PQKLLALIRAKDFG

-669 GELHTCFLTDNDIT
+669 GELHTCFLSNNDIT

-690 VMNAKGE
+690 VMNAKGQ

-707 EAISSDFAFLPR
+707 EAISSDFAFLPN

-749 IVK
+749 IVRD

>member
-1 MAKKELICGN
+1 
-11 YIMKKRILSLA
+11 MKQRILSLA
-22 LAFSALFQLRADEG
+22 LAFTAIFQLRADEG

-53 GLKLSAEDIYSINQ
+53 GLKLSADDIYAVNH

-92 KQGLFLT
+92 SQGLFLT

-113 NQDNILK
+113 NEDNILK

-132 PANFNIGLLRKIEDV
+132 KANFNIGLLRKIEDV
-147 TSQVLAGIAINQDEA
+147 TAFVLKDIAINQDEA

-168 AAQIAKTKEAVIAA
+168 IAQIAKAKEAAIAG
-182 LGEERNNFVVEIS
+182 LGEERNNYVVEIS

-246 RIYANGNNKPADFNA
+246 RIYANENNKPADFTP
-261 ANKPFAPAHHL
+261 ANKPFNPQHHL
-272 PINIGGMKD
+272 AINIGGMKT

-289 YPGRTTRYTYS
+289 YPGRTARYTYS
-300 EGIKYLASKERP
+300 EGIKYLGSKERP
-312 MRVQL
+312 MRVAL

-325 ETYMKQDESVRLMYS
+325 EKYMKQDESVRLMYS
-340 DRLAS
+340 DRLAG

-354 GEANDLAKPNGLYD
+354 GEAHDLSKPGGLYD
-368 TRKNAELAFER
+368 TRKAAELSFER
-379 WVRENKKTDVYGDVT
+379 WMRENKKTDVYGDVT

-421 QAMSFALSF
+421 QPMSFAMSI
-430 KGLADALKANA
+430 KAIADALSNGKP
-441 KDTSSRAILRGLDE
+441 DTAMSNGMLRNLDE
-455 MYKEFYPTIEKEVLA
+455 MYKEFYPAIEKEVLA
-470 VVLKHLYEDLDP
+470 AVLDHLYKDLDP
-482 AQLPADFTALV
+482 TLLPTDLV
-493 VKNKRNY
+493 SLMKKYKDN
-500 AAIAELLFAKS
+500 AIAVAEVLFAKS
-511 IFTSKERLAKF
+511 ILSDKGRMAKF
-522 LAKPSASKL
+522 LAKPTAKKL
-531 EADLLYKI
+531 ESDLLYKI
-539 TNGYV
+539 TIAYI
-544 NKLRVDMKPVFDG
+544 NKLRVDLKPIYDG

-569 LSAQLEMSEGSITSK
+569 LSAQLEMSSANQGATIT
-584 DLGNNLV
+584 DLGNSTTEFQPPLPM
-591 EYNVVGKK
+591 
-599 ILAPDANGTM
+599 APDANGTM
-609 RLTYGTVKAYD
+609 RLTYGTIMPYD
-620 ARDAVSYA
+620 ARDAVSYSF
-628 YFTTAKG
+628 FTTSKG
-635 ILEKYKAGDFEFDA
+635 ILEKYKAADFEFDA
-649 PQPLLALIRARDFG
+649 PQRLLALIRAKDFG

-669 GELHTCFLTDNDIT
+669 GELHTCFLSDNDIT

-690 VMNAKGE
+690 VMNAKGQ

-707 EAISSDFAFLPR
+707 EAISSDFAFLPK

-749 IVK
+749 IVKD

>member
-1 MAKKELICGN
+1 
-11 YIMKKRILSLA
+11 MKKRILSLA

-92 KQGLFLT
+92 TQGLFLT

-120 NGFWAANQQAER
+120 NGFWAANQQSER

-168 AAQIAKTKEAVIAA
+168 AAQIAKTKEAVVAA
-182 LGEERNNFVVEIS
+182 LGEERNNYVVEIS
-195 SFYNGNQYL
+195 SFYNGNQFL

-246 RIYANGNNKPADFNA
+246 RIYANANNKPADFTP
-261 ANKPFAPAHHL
+261 ANKPFSPQHHL
-272 PINIGGMKD
+272 AINIGGMKT

-300 EGIKYLASKERP
+300 EGIKYLGSKERP
-312 MRVQL
+312 MRVAL

-325 ETYMKQDESVRLMYS
+325 EKYMKQDESVRLMYS
-340 DRLAS
+340 DRLAG

-354 GEANDLAKPNGLYD
+354 GEANDLSKPGGLYD
-368 TRKNAELAFER
+368 TRKAAELSFER
-379 WVRENKKTDVYGDVT
+379 WMRENKKTDVYGDVT

-421 QAMSFALSF
+421 QPMSFAMSI
-430 KGLADALKANA
+430 KAIADAVASGKP
-441 KDTSSRAILRGLDE
+441 DTAMSNGMLRNLDE
-455 MYKEFYPTIEKEVLA
+455 IYKEFYPAIEKEVLA
-470 VVLKHLYEDLDP
+470 AVLDHLYKDLDP
-482 AQLPADFTALV
+482 NLLPADLVALMKKYKDNASAV
-493 VKNKRNY
+493 
-500 AAIAELLFAKS
+500 AEVLFAKS
-511 IFTSKERLAKF
+511 ILSDKGRMAKF
-522 LAKPSASKL
+522 LAKPSAKKL
-531 EADLLYKI
+531 ESDLLYKI
-539 TNGYV
+539 TIAYI
-544 NKLRVDMKPVFDG
+544 NKLRVDLKPVYDG
-557 INSKLDRANRLF
+557 INSKMDRANRLF
-569 LSAQLEMSEGSITSK
+569 LSAQLEMLPSGQAM
-584 DLGNNLV
+584 
-591 EYNVVGKK
+591 
-599 ILAPDANGTM
+599 APDANGTM
-609 RLTYGTVKAYD
+609 RLTYGTVQAYD
-620 ARDAVSYA
+620 ARDAVSYSH
-628 YFTTAKG
+628 FTTSKG
-635 ILEKYKAGDFEFDA
+635 ILEKYKLADFEFDA
-649 PQPLLALIRARDFG
+649 PQKLLALIRAKDFG

-669 GELHTCFLTDNDIT
+669 GELHTCFLSDNDIT

-690 VMNAKGE
+690 VMNAKGQ

-707 EAISSDFAFLPR
+707 EAISSDFAFLPT

-749 IVK
+749 IVRD

>member
-1 MAKKELICGN
+1 
-11 YIMKKRILSLA
+11 MKKRILSLA

-120 NGFWAANQQAER
+120 NGFWAANQQSER

-168 AAQIAKTKEAVIAA
+168 AAQIAKTKEAVVAA
-182 LGEERNNFVVEIS
+182 LGEERNNYVVEIS
-195 SFYNGNQYL
+195 SFYNGNQFL

-246 RIYANGNNKPADFNA
+246 RIYANGSNKPADFNP
-261 ANKPFAPAHHL
+261 ANKPFSPAHHL
-272 PINIGGMKD
+272 PINISGMKE

-325 ETYMKQDESVRLMYS
+325 ENYMKQDESVRLMYS
-340 DRLAS
+340 DRLAG

-354 GEANDLAKPNGLYD
+354 GEANDLSKPNGLYE

-408 LYPVYFQDGISNS
+408 LYPVYLQDGISNS
-421 QAMSFALSF
+421 QPMSFAMSF
-430 KGLADALKANA
+430 KGLADALKANP
-441 KDTSSRAILRGLDE
+441 KDTAMSRAMLRGIDE

-470 VVLKHLYEDLDP
+470 VVLKHIYEDLDP
-482 AQLPADFTALV
+482 SMLPADLNAMVLKYKKNYTAV
-493 VKNKRNY
+493 
-500 AAIAELLFAKS
+500 AEAIFAKS
-511 IFTSKERLAKF
+511 IFTNKERMAKF
-522 LAKPSASKL
+522 LGKPSASKL
-531 EADLLYKI
+531 EGDVLYKI
-539 TNGYV
+539 TQGYL
-544 NKLRVDMKPVFDG
+544 NKLRVDLKPVYDG

-569 LSAQLEMSEGSITSK
+569 LSAQMEMLPSGQAM
-584 DLGNNLV
+584 
-591 EYNVVGKK
+591 
-599 ILAPDANGTM
+599 APDANGTM

-635 ILEKYKAGDFEFDA
+635 ILEKYKAADFEFDA
-649 PQPLLALIRARDFG
+649 PQPLLALIRAKDYG

-669 GELHTCFLTDNDIT
+669 GELHTCFLSDNDIT

-707 EAISSDFAFLPR
+707 EAISSDFAFLPK